1 MGGTR
6 AITAEYTAA
15 TAIHTDITRGTT
27 ARNRPPSSP
36 SAVVLTRPCSVT
48 ATLFPPGD
56 G

>member
-1 MGGTR
+1 MGGTT

-15 TAIHTDITRGTT
+15 TAMHTDITLGTT
-27 ARNRPPSSP
+27 ARNRPPP
-36 SAVVLTRPCSVT
+36 SASPASLTRPCSVT